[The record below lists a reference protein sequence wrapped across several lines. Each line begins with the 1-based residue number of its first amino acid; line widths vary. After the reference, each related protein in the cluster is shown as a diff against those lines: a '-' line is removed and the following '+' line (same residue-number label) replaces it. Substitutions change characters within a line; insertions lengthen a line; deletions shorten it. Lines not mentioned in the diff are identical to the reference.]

1 MSFADDNP
9 EYYNDARNKPMF
21 TGLASSI
28 GVSWDELSRDQQN
41 EFITRFLVSSTLSTV
56 RILECADQHIDRD
69 PPSVV
74 LKTMIH
80 ELLHGATDAREYA
93 RELEAAR
100 MNQHFHQAGTSGDC
114 S

>member
-1 MSFADDNP
+1 MSFADENA
-9 EYYNDARNKPMF
+9 EYYNEARNATMF

-28 GVSWDELSRDQQN
+28 GVSWDELSSDQQN
-41 EFITRFLVSSTLSTV
+41 EFITRFLVSSTLSTARV
-56 RILECADQHIDRD
+56 LECADQHTDHD
-69 PPSVV
+69 PQSVV

-80 ELLHGATDAREYA
+80 ELLHAATDAREYA

-100 MNQHFHQAGTSGDC
+100 MNQHFHQTGTSGDC